1 MDSSHIIYFVLS
13 LLVML
18 VAFKN
23 GKRLSCL
30 NNVKILNFSPVIV
43 AYTLFAGLR
52 WGRGVDYNIYY
63 YVYQEIGKGYNE
75 GWEPIFYAIVKGF
88 SFIGFPWQI
97 MVLFMSF
104 LLILSFSLYLKRFN
118 KQLYVILPL
127 LVLNLIDAEN
137 LQRWYLAFSFFLI
150 CAYSWQNKFHN
161 HKIIAL
167 LFLIA
172 SILTHYG
179 FVMPIMIFIGLWV
192 VCKKYNLSPHIIC
205 CLYLACVF
213 LFKTDMM
220 LYFEQYINMFNF
232 GGRFSMYQ
240 ANASGWLTGE
250 VDALDT
256 PSNIAS
262 LSKIVPNILL
272 IYLGAYWM
280 KTEKSLKYKYIYV
293 IAVFSIVFSPI
304 ASQIEL
310 LYRVNSVLTIFKV
323 IMIAIL
329 YDSYRKR
336 KLKKSIISALVLVVF
351 VLKLYTMVSYPLTCN
366 KIDTYFIWD
375 SQGKPTLK
383 RNI

>member
-104 LLILSFSLYLKRFN
+104 LLILSFSLYLKQFN

-161 HKIIAL
+161 HKVIAL

-205 CLYLACVF
+205 CVYLACVF
-213 LFKTDMM
+213 SFKTDMM
-220 LYFEQYINMFNF
+220 LYFEQYINMFNI

-240 ANASGWLTGE
+240 ANTSGWLTGE

-280 KTEKSLKYKYIYV
+280 KTENGLKYKYIYV

-310 LYRVNSVLTIFKV
+310 LYRVNSVLTIFKI

-351 VLKLYTMVSYPLTCN
+351 VLKLYTMVSYPLICD

>member
-1 MDSSHIIYFVLS
+1 MDSLHIIYFVLS
-13 LLVML
+13 LFVMF
-18 VAFKN
+18 VAYKN
-23 GKRLSCL
+23 GKRLSSL
-30 NNVKILNFSPVIV
+30 NNVKILSFSPVII

-104 LLILSFSLYLKRFN
+104 LLILSFSLYLKQFN

-127 LVLNLIDAEN
+127 LVLNLNDAEN

-150 CAYSWQNKFHN
+150 CLYYWHNKFRN
-161 HKIIAL
+161 NNYLAL
-167 LFLIA
+167 LFFIA
-172 SILTHYG
+172 SVLTHYG
-179 FVMPIMIFIGLWV
+179 FVIPIMIFAGLWV
-192 VCKKYNLSPHIIC
+192 VSKKYDLNPHIIC
-205 CLYLACVF
+205 CMYLSCLF

-220 LYFEQYINMFNF
+220 LYFEQYINMFNI

-250 VDALDT
+250 VNAGDN

-262 LSKIVPNILL
+262 LSKIIPNILL
-272 IYLGAYWM
+272 IYLGAYLM
-280 KTEKSLKYKYIYV
+280 KTEKDFKYKYIYV

-323 IMIAIL
+323 IMIANL

-336 KLKKSIISALVLVVF
+336 KFRNSIISALILVVF

>member
-1 MDSSHIIYFVLS
+1 M
-13 LLVML
+13 
-18 VAFKN
+18 
-23 GKRLSCL
+23 
-30 NNVKILNFSPVIV
+30 
-43 AYTLFAGLR
+43 
-52 WGRGVDYNIYY
+52 
-63 YVYQEIGKGYNE
+63 
-75 GWEPIFYAIVKGF
+75 
-88 SFIGFPWQI
+88 
-97 MVLFMSF
+97 
-104 LLILSFSLYLKRFN
+104 
-118 KQLYVILPL
+118 
-127 LVLNLIDAEN
+127 
-137 LQRWYLAFSFFLI
+137 AFSFFLI

-161 HKIIAL
+161 HKVIAL

-205 CLYLACVF
+205 CVYLACVF
-213 LFKTDMM
+213 SFKTDMM
-220 LYFEQYINMFNF
+220 LYFEQYINMFNI

-240 ANASGWLTGE
+240 ANTSGWLTGE
-250 VDALDT
+250 VNALDT
-256 PSNIAS
+256 SSTIAS

-280 KTEKSLKYKYIYV
+280 KTENGLKYKYIYV

-375 SQGKPTLK
+375 SQGKPTLT

>member
-13 LLVML
+13 LLVMY
-18 VAFKN
+18 VAYKN
-23 GKRLSCL
+23 GKRLSSL
-30 NNVKILNFSPVIV
+30 NNVKILSFSPVII

-75 GWEPIFYAIVKGF
+75 GWEPFFYAIARGLSIV
-88 SFIGFPWQI
+88 GFPWQI
-97 MVLFMSF
+97 MVLLMSF
-104 LLILSFSLYLKRFN
+104 LLILSFSLYLKQFN

-150 CAYSWQNKFHN
+150 CLYYWHNKFRN
-161 HKIIAL
+161 QNYLAL

-172 SILTHYG
+172 SVLTHYG
-179 FVMPIMIFIGLWV
+179 FVIPIMIFAGLWV
-192 VCKKYNLSPHIIC
+192 VSKKYDLNPHIIC
-205 CLYLACVF
+205 CVYLSCLF

-220 LYFEQYINMFNF
+220 LYFEQYINMFNI

-250 VDALDT
+250 VHAGDN

-262 LSKIVPNILL
+262 LSKIIPNILL
-272 IYLGAYWM
+272 IYLGGYWM
-280 KTEKSLKYKYIYV
+280 KTEKDLKYKYIYV
-293 IAVFSIVFSPI
+293 LAVFSIVFSPI

-310 LYRVNSVLTIFKV
+310 LYRVNSVFTIFKV

-329 YDSYRKR
+329 YDSYRKK
-336 KLKKSIISALVLVVF
+336 KLKNSIISALVLVVF
-351 VLKLYTMVSYPLTCN
+351 VLKLYTMVSYPLICE

-375 SQGKPTLK
+375 SQGKPTLQ

>member
-104 LLILSFSLYLKRFN
+104 LLILSFSLYLKQFN

-280 KTEKSLKYKYIYV
+280 KTENSLKYKYIYV

-329 YDSYRKR
+329 YDSYRKK

>member
-1 MDSSHIIYFVLS
+1 M
-13 LLVML
+13 
-18 VAFKN
+18 
-23 GKRLSCL
+23 
-30 NNVKILNFSPVIV
+30 
-43 AYTLFAGLR
+43 
-52 WGRGVDYNIYY
+52 
-63 YVYQEIGKGYNE
+63 
-75 GWEPIFYAIVKGF
+75 
-88 SFIGFPWQI
+88 
-97 MVLFMSF
+97 
-104 LLILSFSLYLKRFN
+104 
-118 KQLYVILPL
+118 PL
-127 LVLNLIDAEN
+127 LVLNLNDAEN

-150 CAYSWQNKFHN
+150 CLYYWHNKFRN
-161 HKIIAL
+161 QNYLAL

-172 SILTHYG
+172 SVLTHYG
-179 FVMPIMIFIGLWV
+179 FVIPIMIFAGLWV
-192 VCKKYNLSPHIIC
+192 VSKKYDLNPHIIC
-205 CLYLACVF
+205 CVYLSCLF

-220 LYFEQYINMFNF
+220 LYFEQYINMFNI

-250 VDALDT
+250 VHAGDN

-262 LSKIVPNILL
+262 LSKIIPNILL

-280 KTEKSLKYKYIYV
+280 KTEKDLKYKYIYV
-293 IAVFSIVFSPI
+293 LAVFSIVFSPI

-336 KLKKSIISALVLVVF
+336 KFKNSIISALILVVF
-351 VLKLYTMVSYPLTCN
+351 VLKLYTMVSYPLTCD

-375 SQGKPTLK
+375 SQGKPTLQ

>member
-104 LLILSFSLYLKRFN
+104 LLILSFSLYLKQFN

-161 HKIIAL
+161 HKVIAL

-205 CLYLACVF
+205 CVYLACVF
-213 LFKTDMM
+213 SFKTDMM
-220 LYFEQYINMFNF
+220 LYFEQYINMFNI

-240 ANASGWLTGE
+240 ANTSGWLTGE
-250 VDALDT
+250 VNALDT
-256 PSNIAS
+256 SSNIAS

-280 KTEKSLKYKYIYV
+280 KTEKGLKYKYIYV

>member
-75 GWEPIFYAIVKGF
+75 GWEPIFYAIVKGL

-280 KTEKSLKYKYIYV
+280 KTENSLKYKYIYV

>member
-1 MDSSHIIYFVLS
+1 MDSSHFIYFVLS

-75 GWEPIFYAIVKGF
+75 GWEPIFYAIVRGV

-104 LLILSFSLYLKRFN
+104 FLILSFSLYLKQFN

-161 HKIIAL
+161 HKVIAL

-205 CLYLACVF
+205 CVYLACVF

-220 LYFEQYINMFNF
+220 LYFEQYINMFNI

-240 ANASGWLTGE
+240 ANTSGWLTGE
-250 VDALDT
+250 VDALDS

-280 KTEKSLKYKYIYV
+280 KTENGLKYKYIYV

-323 IMIAIL
+323 ILIAIL

-336 KLKKSIISALVLVVF
+336 KLKKSIISAFVLVVF

>member
-1 MDSSHIIYFVLS
+1 MDSSHFIYFVLS

-63 YVYQEIGKGYNE
+63 YVYQEIGKGYNA
-75 GWEPIFYAIVKGF
+75 GWEPIFYAIVRGV

-104 LLILSFSLYLKRFN
+104 FLILSFSLYLKQFN

-161 HKIIAL
+161 HKVIAL

-205 CLYLACVF
+205 CVYLACVF

-220 LYFEQYINMFNF
+220 LYFEQYINMFNI

-240 ANASGWLTGE
+240 ANTSGWLTGE
-250 VDALDT
+250 VDALDS

-280 KTEKSLKYKYIYV
+280 KTENGLKYKYIYV

>member
-13 LLVML
+13 LLVMC
-18 VAFKN
+18 VAYKN
-23 GKRLSCL
+23 GKRLSSL
-30 NNVKILNFSPVIV
+30 NNVKILSFSPVII

-52 WGRGVDYNIYY
+52 WGRGVDYNVYY

-75 GWEPIFYAIVKGF
+75 GWEPFFYAIVRGL
-88 SFIGFPWQI
+88 SFVGFPWQI

-104 LLILSFSLYLKRFN
+104 LLILSFCLYLKQFN

-150 CAYSWQNKFHN
+150 CLYYWHNKFRN
-161 HKIIAL
+161 QNYLAL

-172 SILTHYG
+172 SVLTHYG
-179 FVMPIMIFIGLWV
+179 FVIPIMIFAGLWV
-192 VCKKYNLSPHIIC
+192 VSKKYDLNPHIIC
-205 CLYLACVF
+205 CVYLSCLF

-220 LYFEQYINMFNF
+220 LYFEQYINMFNI

-250 VDALDT
+250 VHAGDN

-262 LSKIVPNILL
+262 LSKIIPNILL

-280 KTEKSLKYKYIYV
+280 KTEKDLKYKYIYV
-293 IAVFSIVFSPI
+293 LAVFSIVFSPI

-336 KLKKSIISALVLVVF
+336 KFKNSIISALILVVF
-351 VLKLYTMVSYPLTCN
+351 VLKLYTMVSYPLTCD

-375 SQGKPTLK
+375 SQGKPTLQ

>member
-13 LLVML
+13 LLVMF
-18 VAFKN
+18 VAYKN

-30 NNVKILNFSPVIV
+30 NNVKISACCPVII

-52 WGRGVDYNIYY
+52 WGRGVDYNVYY

-75 GWEPIFYAIVKGF
+75 GWEPFFYAIVRGL
-88 SFIGFPWQI
+88 SFVGFPWQI

-104 LLILSFSLYLKRFN
+104 LLILSFCLYLKQFN
-118 KQLYVILPL
+118 NQLYVILPL
-127 LVLNLIDAEN
+127 LVLNLNDAEN

-150 CAYSWQNKFHN
+150 CLYYWHNKFRN
-161 HKIIAL
+161 QNYLAL

-172 SILTHYG
+172 SVLTHYG
-179 FVMPIMIFIGLWV
+179 FVIPIMIFAGLWV
-192 VCKKYNLSPHIIC
+192 VSKKYDLNPHIIC
-205 CLYLACVF
+205 CVYLSCLF

-220 LYFEQYINMFNF
+220 LYFEQYINMFNI

-250 VDALDT
+250 VHAGDN

-262 LSKIVPNILL
+262 LSKIIPNILL

-280 KTEKSLKYKYIYV
+280 KTEKDLKYKYIYV
-293 IAVFSIVFSPI
+293 LAVFSIVFSPI

-323 IMIAIL
+323 IMIANL
-329 YDSYRKR
+329 YDSYRQR
-336 KLKKSIISALVLVVF
+336 KFENSIISALILVVF
-351 VLKLYTMVSYPLTCN
+351 VLKLYTMVSYPLTCD

-375 SQGKPTLK
+375 SQGKPTLQ

>member
-13 LLVML
+13 LLVMY
-18 VAFKN
+18 VAYKN
-23 GKRLSCL
+23 GKRLSSL
-30 NNVKILNFSPVIV
+30 NNVKILSFSPVII

-52 WGRGVDYNIYY
+52 WGRGVDYNLYY

-75 GWEPIFYAIVKGF
+75 GWEPFFYAIVRGL
-88 SFIGFPWQI
+88 SFVGFPWQI

-104 LLILSFSLYLKRFN
+104 LLILSFCLYLKQFN
-118 KQLYVILPL
+118 KHLYVILPL
-127 LVLNLIDAEN
+127 LVLNLNDAEN

-150 CAYSWQNKFHN
+150 CLYYWHNKIRNQNYL
-161 HKIIAL
+161 AL

-172 SILTHYG
+172 SVLTHYG
-179 FVMPIMIFIGLWV
+179 FVIPIMIFAGLWV
-192 VCKKYNLSPHIIC
+192 VSKKYDLNPHIIC
-205 CLYLACVF
+205 CIYLACTF

-220 LYFEQYINMFNF
+220 LYFEQYINMFNI

-250 VDALDT
+250 VHAGDN

-262 LSKIVPNILL
+262 LSKIIPNILL

-280 KTEKSLKYKYIYV
+280 KTEKDLKYKYIYV
-293 IAVFSIVFSPI
+293 LAVFSIVFSPI

-310 LYRVNSVLTIFKV
+310 LYRVNSVFTIFKV

-336 KLKKSIISALVLVVF
+336 KFKNSIISALILVVF
-351 VLKLYTMVSYPLTCN
+351 VLKLYTMVSYPLTCD

-375 SQGKPTLK
+375 SQGKPTLQ

>member
-1 MDSSHIIYFVLS
+1 
-13 LLVML
+13 
-18 VAFKN
+18 
-23 GKRLSCL
+23 
-30 NNVKILNFSPVIV
+30 
-43 AYTLFAGLR
+43 
-52 WGRGVDYNIYY
+52 
-63 YVYQEIGKGYNE
+63 
-75 GWEPIFYAIVKGF
+75 
-88 SFIGFPWQI
+88 
-97 MVLFMSF
+97 
-104 LLILSFSLYLKRFN
+104 
-118 KQLYVILPL
+118 
-127 LVLNLIDAEN
+127 
-137 LQRWYLAFSFFLI
+137 
-150 CAYSWQNKFHN
+150 
-161 HKIIAL
+161 
-167 LFLIA
+167 
-172 SILTHYG
+172 
-179 FVMPIMIFIGLWV
+179 MPIMIFIGLWV

-205 CLYLACVF
+205 CVYLACVF
-213 LFKTDMM
+213 SFKTDMM
-220 LYFEQYINMFNF
+220 LYFEQYINMFNI

-240 ANASGWLTGE
+240 ANTSGWLTGE

-256 PSNIAS
+256 SSNIAS

-280 KTEKSLKYKYIYV
+280 KTENGLKYKYIYV

>member
-104 LLILSFSLYLKRFN
+104 LLILSFSLYLKQFN

-161 HKIIAL
+161 HKVIAL

-205 CLYLACVF
+205 CVYLACVF
-213 LFKTDMM
+213 SFKTDMM
-220 LYFEQYINMFNF
+220 LYFEQYINMFNI

-240 ANASGWLTGE
+240 ANTSGWLTGE

-256 PSNIAS
+256 SSNIAS

-280 KTEKSLKYKYIYV
+280 KTENGLKYKYIYV

-310 LYRVNSVLTIFKV
+310 LYRVNSVLTIFKI

>member
-104 LLILSFSLYLKRFN
+104 LLILSFSLYLKQFN

-280 KTEKSLKYKYIYV
+280 KTENSLKYKYIYV

>member
-1 MDSSHIIYFVLS
+1 MDSSHFIYFVLS
-13 LLVML
+13 LLVMF

-63 YVYQEIGKGYNE
+63 YVYQEIGKGYNA
-75 GWEPIFYAIVKGF
+75 GWEPIFYAIVRGA

-104 LLILSFSLYLKRFN
+104 FLILSFSLYLKQFN

-161 HKIIAL
+161 HKVIAL

-205 CLYLACVF
+205 CVYLACVF

-220 LYFEQYINMFNF
+220 LYFEQYINMFNI

-240 ANASGWLTGE
+240 ANTSGWLTGE

-272 IYLGAYWM
+272 IYLGAYWL
-280 KTEKSLKYKYIYV
+280 KTENGLKYKYIYV

>member
-1 MDSSHIIYFVLS
+1 MDSLHIIYFVLS
-13 LLVML
+13 LFVMF
-18 VAFKN
+18 VAYKN
-23 GKRLSCL
+23 GKRLSSL
-30 NNVKILNFSPVIV
+30 NNVKILSFSPVII

-104 LLILSFSLYLKRFN
+104 LLILSFSLYLKQFN

-127 LVLNLIDAEN
+127 LVLNLNDAEN

-150 CAYSWQNKFHN
+150 CLYYWHNKFRN
-161 HKIIAL
+161 NNYLAL
-167 LFLIA
+167 LFFIA
-172 SILTHYG
+172 SVLTHYG
-179 FVMPIMIFIGLWV
+179 FVIPIMIFAGLWV
-192 VCKKYNLSPHIIC
+192 VSKKYDLNPHIIC
-205 CLYLACVF
+205 CMYLSCLF

-220 LYFEQYINMFNF
+220 LYFEQYINMFNI

-250 VDALDT
+250 VNAGDN

-262 LSKIVPNILL
+262 LSKIIPNILL

-280 KTEKSLKYKYIYV
+280 KTEKDFKYKYIYV

-323 IMIAIL
+323 IMIANL

-336 KLKKSIISALVLVVF
+336 KFRNSIISALILVVF

>member
-104 LLILSFSLYLKRFN
+104 LLILSFSLYLKQFN

-161 HKIIAL
+161 HKVIAL

-205 CLYLACVF
+205 CVYLACVF
-213 LFKTDMM
+213 SFKTDMM
-220 LYFEQYINMFNF
+220 LYFEQYINMFNI

-240 ANASGWLTGE
+240 ANTSGWLTGE
-250 VDALDT
+250 VNALDT
-256 PSNIAS
+256 SSTIAS

-272 IYLGAYWM
+272 IYLGAYWL
-280 KTEKSLKYKYIYV
+280 KTENGLKYKYIYV

-375 SQGKPTLK
+375 SQGKPTLT

>member
-220 LYFEQYINMFNF
+220 LYYEQYINMFNF

-280 KTEKSLKYKYIYV
+280 KTENSLKYKYIYV

>member
-104 LLILSFSLYLKRFN
+104 LLILSFSLYLKQFN

-161 HKIIAL
+161 HKVIAL

-205 CLYLACVF
+205 CVYLACVF
-213 LFKTDMM
+213 SFKTDMM
-220 LYFEQYINMFNF
+220 LYFEQYINMFNI

-240 ANASGWLTGE
+240 ANTSGWLTGE

-256 PSNIAS
+256 SSNIAS

-280 KTEKSLKYKYIYV
+280 KTENGLKYKYIYV

-336 KLKKSIISALVLVVF
+336 KLKKSIISALVLIVF

>member
-13 LLVML
+13 LLVMY
-18 VAFKN
+18 VAYKN

-104 LLILSFSLYLKRFN
+104 LLILSFSLYLKQFN

-161 HKIIAL
+161 HKVIAL

-205 CLYLACVF
+205 CVYLACVF
-213 LFKTDMM
+213 SFKTDMM
-220 LYFEQYINMFNF
+220 LYFEQYINMFNI

-240 ANASGWLTGE
+240 ANTSGWLTGE

-256 PSNIAS
+256 SSNIAS

-280 KTEKSLKYKYIYV
+280 KTENGLKYKYIYV

>member
-63 YVYQEIGKGYNE
+63 YVYQEIGKGYDE

-104 LLILSFSLYLKRFN
+104 LLILSFSLYLKQFN

-161 HKIIAL
+161 HKVIAL

-205 CLYLACVF
+205 CVYLACVF
-213 LFKTDMM
+213 SFKTDMM
-220 LYFEQYINMFNF
+220 LYFEQYINMFNI

-240 ANASGWLTGE
+240 ANTSGWLTGE

-256 PSNIAS
+256 SSNIAS

-280 KTEKSLKYKYIYV
+280 KTENGLKYKYIYV

>member
-104 LLILSFSLYLKRFN
+104 LLILSFSLYLKQFN

-161 HKIIAL
+161 HKVIAL

-205 CLYLACVF
+205 CVYLACVF
-213 LFKTDMM
+213 SFKTDMM
-220 LYFEQYINMFNF
+220 LYFEQYINMFNI

-240 ANASGWLTGE
+240 ANTSGWLTGE

-256 PSNIAS
+256 SSNIAS

-280 KTEKSLKYKYIYV
+280 KTENGLKYKYIYV

>member
-104 LLILSFSLYLKRFN
+104 LLILSFSLYLKQFN

-161 HKIIAL
+161 HKVIAL

-205 CLYLACVF
+205 CVYLACVF
-213 LFKTDMM
+213 SFKTDMM
-220 LYFEQYINMFNF
+220 LYFEQYINMFNI

-240 ANASGWLTGE
+240 ANTSGWLTGE

-256 PSNIAS
+256 SSNIAS

-280 KTEKSLKYKYIYV
+280 KTENGLKYKYIYV

-323 IMIAIL
+323 ILIAIL

>member
-1 MDSSHIIYFVLS
+1 MDSSHFIYFVLS
-13 LLVML
+13 LLVMF

-63 YVYQEIGKGYNE
+63 YVYQEIGKGYNA
-75 GWEPIFYAIVKGF
+75 GWEPIFYAIVRGV

-104 LLILSFSLYLKRFN
+104 FLILSFSLYLKQFN

-161 HKIIAL
+161 HKVIAL

-205 CLYLACVF
+205 CVYLACVF

-220 LYFEQYINMFNF
+220 LYFEQYINMFNI

-240 ANASGWLTGE
+240 ANTSGWLTGE

-272 IYLGAYWM
+272 IYLGAYWL
-280 KTEKSLKYKYIYV
+280 KTENGLKYKYIYV

>member
-13 LLVML
+13 LLVMY
-18 VAFKN
+18 VAYKN
-23 GKRLSCL
+23 GKRLSSL
-30 NNVKILNFSPVIV
+30 NNVKILSFSPVIV

-63 YVYQEIGKGYNE
+63 YVYQKIGKGYNE
-75 GWEPIFYAIVKGF
+75 GWEPFFYAIVRGL
-88 SFIGFPWQI
+88 SFVGFPWQI
-97 MVLFMSF
+97 MVLLMSF
-104 LLILSFSLYLKRFN
+104 LLILAFSLYLKQFN
-118 KQLYVILPL
+118 KQLYAILPL
-127 LVLNLIDAEN
+127 LVLNLNDAEN

-161 HKIIAL
+161 HKVIAL
-167 LFLIA
+167 CFLIA
-172 SILTHYG
+172 SVLTHYG
-179 FVMPIMIFIGLWV
+179 FAMPIIIFIGLWV
-192 VCKKYNLSPHIIC
+192 ICKKYNLNPHIIC
-205 CLYLACVF
+205 CVYLACVF

-220 LYFEQYINMFNF
+220 LYFEQYINMFNI

-240 ANASGWLTGE
+240 ANTSGWLTGE
-250 VDALDT
+250 VDALDS

-280 KTEKSLKYKYIYV
+280 KTENGLKYKYIYV

-336 KLKKSIISALVLVVF
+336 KLNNSIISALILVVF
-351 VLKLYTMVSYPLTCN
+351 ALKLYTMISYPLTCN

>member
-1 MDSSHIIYFVLS
+1 MDSSHFIYFVLS

-63 YVYQEIGKGYNE
+63 YVYQEIGKGYNA
-75 GWEPIFYAIVKGF
+75 GWEPIFYAIVRGV

-104 LLILSFSLYLKRFN
+104 FLILSFSLYLKQFN

-161 HKIIAL
+161 HKVIAL

-179 FVMPIMIFIGLWV
+179 FVVPIMIFIGLWV

-205 CLYLACVF
+205 CVYLACVF

-220 LYFEQYINMFNF
+220 LYFEQYINMFNI

-240 ANASGWLTGE
+240 ANTSGWLTGE

-272 IYLGAYWM
+272 IYLGAYWL
-280 KTEKSLKYKYIYV
+280 KTENGLKYKYIYV

>member
-104 LLILSFSLYLKRFN
+104 LLILSFSLYLKQFN

-150 CAYSWQNKFHN
+150 CAYSWQSKFHN
-161 HKIIAL
+161 HKVIAL

-205 CLYLACVF
+205 CVYLACVF
-213 LFKTDMM
+213 SFKTDMM
-220 LYFEQYINMFNF
+220 LYFEQYINMFNI

-240 ANASGWLTGE
+240 ANTSGWLTGE
-250 VDALDT
+250 VNALDT
-256 PSNIAS
+256 SSNIAS

-280 KTEKSLKYKYIYV
+280 KTEKGLKYKYIYV

>member
-1 MDSSHIIYFVLS
+1 MDSSHFIYFVLS

-63 YVYQEIGKGYNE
+63 YVYQEIGKGYNA
-75 GWEPIFYAIVKGF
+75 GWEPIFYAIVRGV

-104 LLILSFSLYLKRFN
+104 FLILSFSLYLKQFN

-150 CAYSWQNKFHN
+150 CAYSWQNNFHN
-161 HKIIAL
+161 HKVIAL

-205 CLYLACVF
+205 CVYLACVF

-220 LYFEQYINMFNF
+220 LYFEQYINMFNI

-240 ANASGWLTGE
+240 ANTSGWLTGE
-250 VDALDT
+250 VDALDS

-280 KTEKSLKYKYIYV
+280 KTENGLKYKYIYV

>member
-118 KQLYVILPL
+118 EQLYVILPL

-280 KTEKSLKYKYIYV
+280 KTENSLKYKYIYV

>member
-280 KTEKSLKYKYIYV
+280 KTENSLKYKYIYV

-329 YDSYRKR
+329 YDSYR
-336 KLKKSIISALVLVVF
+336 
-351 VLKLYTMVSYPLTCN
+351 T
-366 KIDTYFIWD
+366 
-375 SQGKPTLK
+375 
-383 RNI
+383 

>member
-1 MDSSHIIYFVLS
+1 MDSSHFIYFVLS

-23 GKRLSCL
+23 GKSLSCL

-63 YVYQEIGKGYNE
+63 YVYQEIGKGYNA
-75 GWEPIFYAIVKGF
+75 GWEPIFYAIVRGV

-104 LLILSFSLYLKRFN
+104 FLILSFSLYLKQFN

-161 HKIIAL
+161 HKVIAL

-205 CLYLACVF
+205 CVYLACVF

-220 LYFEQYINMFNF
+220 LYFEQYINMFNI

-240 ANASGWLTGE
+240 ANTSGWLTGE
-250 VDALDT
+250 GDALDA

-280 KTEKSLKYKYIYV
+280 KTENGLKYKYIYV

-323 IMIAIL
+323 ILIAFL

-375 SQGKPTLK
+375 SHGKPTLK

>member
-13 LLVML
+13 LLVMC
-18 VAFKN
+18 VAYKN
-23 GKRLSCL
+23 GKRLSSL
-30 NNVKILNFSPVIV
+30 NNVKILSFSPVII

-75 GWEPIFYAIVKGF
+75 GWEPFFYAIARGLSIVGF
-88 SFIGFPWQI
+88 SWQI
-97 MVLFMSF
+97 MVLLMSF
-104 LLILSFSLYLKRFN
+104 LLILSFSLYLKQFN

-161 HKIIAL
+161 HKVIAL

-179 FVMPIMIFIGLWV
+179 FVMPIMIFVGLWIANR
-192 VCKKYNLSPHIIC
+192 KFNINPHIIC
-205 CLYLACVF
+205 CVYLSCLF

-220 LYFEQYINMFNF
+220 LYFEQYINMFNI

-250 VDALDT
+250 VHAGDN

-262 LSKIVPNILL
+262 LSKIIPNILL

-280 KTEKSLKYKYIYV
+280 KTEKDLKYKYIYV
-293 IAVFSIVFSPI
+293 LAVFSIVFSPI

-310 LYRVNSVLTIFKV
+310 LYRVNSVFTIFKV

-329 YDSYRKR
+329 YDSYRKK
-336 KLKKSIISALVLVVF
+336 KLKNSIISALVLVVF
-351 VLKLYTMVSYPLTCN
+351 VLKLYTMVSYPLTCD

-375 SQGKPTLK
+375 SQGKPTLQ